1 MTTPSRSSPYC
12 LLTSR
17 YPILAMLLMIGHDVN
32 MTFEDTRVHNLPTL
46 MTRIFHSTLMSE
58 NVSLK

>member
-12 LLTSR
+12 LLTSH
-17 YPILAMLLMIGHDVN
+17 YPILAMLLMIGHDAN
-32 MTFEDTRVHNLPTL
+32 MTFKETRAHNLPAL
-46 MTRIFHSTLMSE
+46 MTRIFSSTLMGE

>member
-46 MTRIFHSTLMSE
+46 MTRIFHSTL
-58 NVSLK
+58 